1 MHRVKHP
8 YEYNEHNAA
17 KKTCKAAELSIV
29 AVGFFRVCTLL
40 VKSLV
45 RYVQCVDVL
54 NYLARVFIKDPK
66 KMMSQACEHV
76 HVNYHRPLHC
86 T

>member
-1 MHRVKHP
+1 MHRVEHP

-40 VKSLV
+40 AKVTSQVGV
-45 RYVQCVDVL
+45 RTMCGG
-54 NYLARVFIKDPK
+54 A
-66 KMMSQACEHV
+66 
-76 HVNYHRPLHC
+76 
-86 T
+86 